1 MKKANIEKSIRR
13 ALEKAPTIDF
23 DKLANEPVVK
33 MTKHD
38 YITNQQ
44 VERAPQCRRKLLTA
58 FALCFVMLIC
68 FSSWFF
74 QYRMPGYVVTLDI
87 NPSIELVINK
97 QNRVLSARAS
107 NEGAK
112 EVFDEKSLKNMDLR
126 NAVNAILDSMISHGY
141 LSRDKNVIMVSV
153 ENKDAQKAD
162 ALTVV
167 LDEVIQEAISPR
179 KISIHVLRQTFAK
192 DKDASALAKKYSVS
206 TGKIK
211 LINEILSGSNKFS
224 LDDLSHKT
232 IDELVLIANENAID
246 LSRIIK
252 FDDDYFN
259 NRDKEDLIPSDTD
272 IDDRDEDDPINDADS
287 DDDSL
292 SDIDGN
298 DSSEENDQDNNSS
311 DDGETENEEDN
322 DHGEEDEDVEDNDD
336 DALPSS
342 EETENE

>member
-1 MKKANIEKSIRR
+1 MKKSNIKKSIRR
-13 ALEKAPTIDF
+13 ALEKAPTVDF
-23 DKLANEPVVK
+23 EKLANMPVVK

-44 VERAPQCRRKLLTA
+44 VEQVPQCRRKLLTA
-58 FALCFVMLIC
+58 FALCFVLLIC
-68 FSSWFF
+68 FSGWFF
-74 QYRMPGYVVTLDI
+74 QYRMPGYVVSLDV

-97 QNRVLSARAS
+97 QNRVLSARVL

-153 ENKDAQKAD
+153 ENKDAKKAD
-162 ALTVV
+162 ALTVI
-167 LDEVIQEAISPR
+167 LDEAIQEVISSQ
-179 KISIHVLRQTFAK
+179 KISIHVLRQAYAK
-192 DKDASALAKKYSVS
+192 DKDDSALAKKYSIS

-224 LDDLSHKT
+224 LGDLSHKT
-232 IDELVLIANENAID
+232 IEELVLIAKENAID
-246 LSRIIK
+246 LTRTIK

-259 NRDKEDLIPSDTD
+259 YRDKEELSNTD
-272 IDDRDEDDPINDADS
+272 IDDRDEDDSIEDADS
-287 DDDSL
+287 EDDSS
-292 SDIDGN
+292 SDIDDN
-298 DSSEENDQDNNSS
+298 DSSEDHDQDNNSS

-322 DHGEEDEDVEDNDD
+322 DDGEEDEYAEDNDD
-336 DALPSS
+336 AVPSS
-342 EETENE
+342 EEAENE